1 MPHLKCVTCRTRYY
15 ATGDGLG
22 PIEDLCPCCGC
33 AFEPAGELSGL
44 VGFRAVTADHASGTQ
59 QGLVDRLG
67 DLLDRRARE
76 QVHRDERWKNCGGR
90 AIAETAARR
99 APETLR

>member
-15 ATGDGLG
+15 APGDGLG
-22 PIEDLCPCCGC
+22 PVDDLCPCCGR

-44 VGFRAVTADHASGTQ
+44 VGFRAVTAGHASGTH

-67 DLLDRRARE
+67 ELLDRRARE
-76 QVHRDERWKNCGGR
+76 QANRDERWEDGGG
-90 AIAETAARR
+90 AFAEAAARR
-99 APETLR
+99 GRETIR